1 MPKEEAAFETI
12 RSQLEKI
19 LSSGDFDASDRNR
32 QFLRHIVEETL
43 AGRADRIKAYTIA
56 TVVFGR
62 GTGFDPQLDSIVRI
76 EAGRLR
82 RSLERYYLTAG
93 AHDRLHIAIP
103 KGTYVP
109 SFTEADNGPVR
120 HATETRDGNPAIL
133 VGTFEGETEAD
144 KPQFLMRGFVREL
157 IVGLTRF
164 RDILVFGAATSSRL
178 RGESR
183 DRIAAETGADFVL
196 DGSIRQVEDRLLAEA
211 LLMETASGRYV
222 WANRFDRPIGTV
234 DLTMIRDEIANEV
247 VRTIAQPHGALFHAR
262 VREIEGKPPE
272 LMSSYESVTQFH
284 LYSQTLEQSLFEQA
298 FAALSA
304 TVEKDQGYA
313 EAFACL
319 SQLYTDAYRFRFTLP
334 YSEADLLAKARQLA
348 LKAIDLAPDSSR
360 GYHALGIA
368 YWMHGDIASSLKAY
382 ETGRELNPNDSDM
395 MADLGFRYA
404 MLEQWAKAMPLLE
417 ACFDRNPFQPSHYR
431 IPIALYH
438 FMHSRFE
445 ECLAEARN
453 VTLHDVKYGNVIVA
467 AAAGELGYREEASAA
482 IREILRIDPDFDTN
496 FFVDLRARQ
505 TSIPIINKLASGL
518 EKAGLQCKPPAL
530 VGLET
535 LVAPLKKDA
544 SAA

>member
-1 MPKEEAAFETI
+1 MPKEEAACETI

-32 QFLRHIVEETL
+32 QFLRYIVEETL
-43 AGRADRIKAYTIA
+43 AGRADRIKAYSIA

-93 AHDRLHIAIP
+93 ANDRLRITIP

-109 SFTEADNGPVR
+109 LFTEADNESAR
-120 HATETRDGNPAIL
+120 HVPEARDGNPAIL
-133 VGTFEGETEAD
+133 VGTFEGDTGASE
-144 KPQFLMRGFVREL
+144 PQFLMRGFVREL

-196 DGSIRQVEDRLLAEA
+196 DGSIRQVENRLVAEA

-272 LMSSYESVTQFH
+272 LMSSYESVTQYH
-284 LYSQTLEQSLFEQA
+284 LYSQTLERSLFYQA

-319 SQLYTDAYRFRFTLP
+319 SQIYTDAFRFGFELPPAKGDTLT
-334 YSEADLLAKARQLA
+334 KARQLA
-348 LKAIDLAPDSSR
+348 FRAIELAPDSSR

-368 YWMHGDIASSLKAY
+368 DWMRGDSVSSLRAY
-382 ETGRELNPNDSDM
+382 ELSRELNPNDSDVL
-395 MADLGFRYA
+395 ADLGFRYA
-404 MLEQWAKAMPLLE
+404 LLEQWDKAVPLIE
-417 ACFDRNPFQPSHYR
+417 STFERNPYQPSSYR
-431 IPIALYH
+431 IALALYH

-453 VTLHDVKYGNVIVA
+453 VALHDVKYGHVLVA
-467 AAAGELGYREEASAA
+467 AAAGELGYREEASSAV
-482 IREILRIDPDFDTN
+482 REILRIDPDLGTN

-518 EKAGLQCKPPAL
+518 EKAGLQCKAPAL

-535 LVAPLKKDA
+535 MVSPLKKDA